1 MVIVRESP
9 NAKQPSNQPHWPP
22 RSPYEAQ
29 LLSPNRQRQIRQLQR
44 DLSPS
49 PTPRKRLAPTPSSQ
63 TMVAEDDEEEDEETL
78 QLQLQAIEARLKLKK
93 LRAAKA
99 KAAGEVPEGSK
110 PNSSKREARPRS
122 PEPRKE
128 DVQVPFSPV
137 RKRQPTPEQKSP
149 ARVILGIDKGLRA
162 QDISL
167 KRAANARE
175 NTSRLTFDRNRT
187 QPAVP
192 VPKIKSF
199 SERIAESRVCTKEQ
213 KERNDRIQQS
223 RSRGFGLAET
233 EDIFNS
239 PRAVS
244 RQTDSSRAGSGD
256 DARPGTSQRAENDP
270 LRRRQAFPRTESRQ
284 SDSSRDNSLPASSRQ
299 YNKVSSRPTTTEK
312 EASSSRHT
320 PTLHTTAEIHNTG
333 PSGANDS
340 SGHTSDPPEAS
351 SKFESFSGLH
361 LSRRKIDHTNLTR
374 ALHGKEI
381 YTLPRLLKEVK
392 SPTYD
397 PPDCEMD
404 YVVMGIICY
413 KTAPHDH
420 KNKPQAINSAGE
432 DSGTKPKFMV
442 LRLTDL
448 KWEIDLFLFDT
459 GFDQFW
465 KLTEG
470 TVIAILN
477 PGIMPPRVRE
487 SGAFSLKI
495 TSCEDTVI
503 EIGTAQDMS
512 FCSSIKAD
520 GKQCTQW
527 IDNRRTE
534 ICEYHLSVQIDK
546 ARKGRMQFNTMTGFG
561 GRGNAA
567 GGRGRGHGRGRG
579 GELKQEGRHHDRF
592 LHETMY
598 LAPKELGLSAATLLD
613 EKSAAQKSDKEA
625 KEARQK
631 RRRDLEKEAE
641 LAKQLGMKGNGAGSD
656 YLTHQSRK
664 FFEKKGV
671 KEVGA
676 PRPELASSTN
686 LLSGGTDERPDA
698 RALGLLNNTAETVS
712 LDPVKGRKRGFNLSS
727 AKSHEAMGWSGA
739 FKRGVLERPASPEA
753 VEKGQTRLSYHRE
766 TSPRKSSM
774 KPSSGSGETSDAQE
788 SPRKKARLMLPIK
801 GLRIPGRESL
811 GGSTPGD
818 IFLSDDD
825 E

>member
-1 MVIVRESP
+1 MAADE
-9 NAKQPSNQPHWPP
+9 
-22 RSPYEAQ
+22 
-29 LLSPNRQRQIRQLQR
+29 
-44 DLSPS
+44 
-49 PTPRKRLAPTPSSQ
+49 
-63 TMVAEDDEEEDEETL
+63 DEEEDEETV
-78 QLQLQAIEARLKLKK
+78 QLQLQAIEARLKLK
-93 LRAAKA
+93 RIQAAKA
-99 KAAGEVPEGSK
+99 RQAGKAPE
-110 PNSSKREARPRS
+110 NSNPSPSKREARPRS

-128 DVQVPFSPV
+128 DIQVPFSPV

-175 NTSRLTFDRNRT
+175 NTSRFTSNRNRIE
-187 QPAVP
+187 P
-192 VPKIKSF
+192 VAAAPKIKSF
-199 SERIAESRVCTKEQ
+199 SERIAESRVSTKEQ
-213 KERNDRIQQS
+213 KERDERIQQS
-223 RSRGFGLAET
+223 RSRGFGLAEAG
-233 EDIFNS
+233 DIFNS
-239 PRAVS
+239 PRTMS
-244 RQTDSSRAGSGD
+244 RQTDSSRASSRAD
-256 DARPGTSQRAENDP
+256 VRPSTSKRAEDEP
-270 LRRRQAFPRTESRQ
+270 SRRREAFPRTESRQ
-284 SDSSRDNSLPASSRQ
+284 SGHSRTSSRESMLPPSSRRT
-299 YNKVSSRPTTTEK
+299 NDAPSHTKTTEK
-312 EASSSRHT
+312 EASSFRNTSR
-320 PTLHTTAEIHNTG
+320 LHVPAEVQHGGHSAVID
-333 PSGANDS
+333 PST
-340 SGHTSDPPEAS
+340 HTSDPPEAT

-361 LSRRKIDHTNLTR
+361 LTKRTTDHTNLTR

-392 SPTYD
+392 SPNYD

-432 DSGTKPKFMV
+432 DSGSKPKFMV

-470 TVIAILN
+470 TVIAVLN

-487 SGAFSLKI
+487 SGAFSLKV
-495 TSCEDTVI
+495 TSCEDTII

-512 FCSSIKAD
+512 FCNSIKAD

-527 IDNRRTE
+527 IDNRKTE
-534 ICEYHLSVQIDK
+534 ICEYHLSIQVDK

-567 GGRGRGHGRGRG
+567 GGRGRGRGRGRG
-579 GELKQEGRHHDRF
+579 GDLKQEGKYHDSF

-598 LAPKELGLSAATLLD
+598 LAPKEFGLSAANLLD

-625 KEARQK
+625 KEARLK

-664 FFEKKGV
+664 FFEKKGI

-712 LDPVKGRKRGFNLSS
+712 LEPVKGRKRGFNLSS

-739 FKRGVLERPASPEA
+739 FKRGVLERPVSPEI
-753 VEKGQTRLSYHRE
+753 VEKGQTKLAYHRE
-766 TSPRKSSM
+766 RSPSKSSL
-774 KPSSGSGETSDAQE
+774 KPPSVSGEMSDVLE

-811 GGSTPGD
+811 GGPTPGD

-825 E
+825 D

>member
-9 NAKQPSNQPHWPP
+9 NAKQPSKQPHWPP

-29 LLSPNRQRQIRQLQR
+29 LLSPNRQRQIRQFQR

-49 PTPRKRLAPTPSSQ
+49 PTPRKRLAPSSSSQ
-63 TMVAEDDEEEDEETL
+63 TMAAEEDEEEDEETV
-78 QLQLQAIEARLKLKK
+78 QLQLQAIEARLKLK
-93 LRAAKA
+93 RIQAAKA
-99 KAAGEVPEGSK
+99 KAAGKAPDVSNPS
-110 PNSSKREARPRS
+110 PSRREARPRS
-122 PEPRKE
+122 PEPRRE

-137 RKRQPTPEQKSP
+137 RKRQPTPEPKSP

-175 NTSRLTFDRNRT
+175 NTSRFTSNHSRT
-187 QPAVP
+187 ETTAPA
-192 VPKIKSF
+192 PKIKSF
-199 SERIAESRVCTKEQ
+199 SERIAESRVSTKEQ
-213 KERNDRIQQS
+213 KERDERIQQS
-223 RSRGFGLAET
+223 RSRGFGLAEAG
-233 EDIFNS
+233 DIFNS
-239 PRAVS
+239 PRTMS
-244 RQTDSSRAGSGD
+244 RQTNSSRASSRAD
-256 DARPGTSQRAENDP
+256 VRPDTTKRTEDEP
-270 LRRRQAFPRTESRQ
+270 LRRREAFPRSESRHGRT
-284 SDSSRDNSLPASSRQ
+284 SSRESMLPPSSRRTNDAPSQ
-299 YNKVSSRPTTTEK
+299 TKTTEK
-312 EASSSRHT
+312 EASSFRPPSRLHL
-320 PTLHTTAEIHNTG
+320 PTADGGGSDANNSSTNT
-333 PSGANDS
+333 SE
-340 SGHTSDPPEAS
+340 PPEAT

-361 LSRRKIDHTNLTR
+361 LTKRTTDHTNLTR

-392 SPTYD
+392 SPNYD
-397 PPDCEMD
+397 PPDCETD

-432 DSGTKPKFMV
+432 DSGPKPKFMV

-465 KLTEG
+465 KMTEG
-470 TVIAILN
+470 TVIAVLN

-487 SGAFSLKI
+487 SGAFSLKV
-495 TSCEDTVI
+495 TSCEDTII

-512 FCSSIKAD
+512 FCSSVKAD
-520 GKQCTQW
+520 GKHCTQW
-527 IDNRRTE
+527 VDNRKTE
-534 ICEYHLSVQIDK
+534 ICEYHLSLQVDR

-561 GRGNAA
+561 GGGSAS
-567 GGRGRGHGRGRG
+567 GGRGRGRGRG
-579 GELKQEGRHHDRF
+579 GNLKQEGRYHDRF

-598 LAPKELGLSAATLLD
+598 LAPKEFGLSAATLLD

-664 FFEKKGV
+664 FFEKKGG

-686 LLSGGTDERPDA
+686 VLSGGTDERPDA
-698 RALGLLNNTAETVS
+698 KALGLLSNTAETVS
-712 LDPVKGRKRGFNLSS
+712 LEPVKGRKRGFNLSS

-739 FKRGVLERPASPEA
+739 FKRGVLERPVSPEV
-753 VEKGQTRLSYHRE
+753 VETGQAKLAYHRE
-766 TSPRKSSM
+766 RSPSKSSM
-774 KPSSGSGETSDAQE
+774 KPPSVSGDGSDVQE

-811 GGSTPGD
+811 GGVTPGD

-825 E
+825 D

>member
-1 MVIVRESP
+1 MI
-9 NAKQPSNQPHWPP
+9 
-22 RSPYEAQ
+22 
-29 LLSPNRQRQIRQLQR
+29 
-44 DLSPS
+44 
-49 PTPRKRLAPTPSSQ
+49 
-63 TMVAEDDEEEDEETL
+63 AEEDEEEDEETV
-78 QLQLQAIEARLKLKK
+78 QLQLQAIEARLKLK
-93 LRAAKA
+93 RIQAAKA
-99 KAAGEVPEGSK
+99 KQAGKAPQGSDLS
-110 PNSSKREARPRS
+110 PARHETRPRS
-122 PEPRKE
+122 PELRKE

-175 NTSRLTFDRNRT
+175 HTSRFTSNRNRT
-187 QPAVP
+187 EPVAPA
-192 VPKIKSF
+192 PKIKSF
-199 SERIAESRVCTKEQ
+199 SERIAESRLSTKEQ
-213 KERNDRIQQS
+213 KEREERIQQS
-223 RSRGFGLAET
+223 RSRGFGLADAG
-233 EDIFNS
+233 DIFNS
-239 PRAVS
+239 PRTMS
-244 RQTDSSRAGSGD
+244 RQTDSSRAS
-256 DARPGTSQRAENDP
+256 SRADVHLHTTDRTEDEP
-270 LRRRQAFPRTESRQ
+270 VRRREAFPRPESRH
-284 SDSSRDNSLPASSRQ
+284 SRTSSRESM
-299 YNKVSSRPTTTEK
+299 RPPSQTKATEK
-312 EASSSRHT
+312 EASSFRHT
-320 PTLHTTAEIHNTG
+320 TRLNVRAEVQ
-333 PSGANDS
+333 GAGFSEANNS
-340 SGHTSDPPEAS
+340 STHTSDPPEAT

-361 LSRRKIDHTNLTR
+361 LTKRITDHTNLTR
-374 ALHGKEI
+374 ALHGKEV

-392 SPTYD
+392 SPNYD

-432 DSGTKPKFMV
+432 DSGSKPKFMV

-465 KLTEG
+465 KMTEG
-470 TVIAILN
+470 TVIAVLN

-495 TSCEDTVI
+495 TSCEDTII
-503 EIGTAQDMS
+503 EIGTAQNMS
-512 FCSSIKAD
+512 FCNSIKAD

-527 IDNRRTE
+527 IDNRKTE
-534 ICEYHLSVQIDK
+534 ICEYHLSLQVDK

-561 GRGNAA
+561 GRSNAA
-567 GGRGRGHGRGRG
+567 GGRGRGRGRGRG
-579 GELKQEGRHHDRF
+579 GDLKQEGKYHDRF

-598 LAPKELGLSAATLLD
+598 LAPKDFGLSAANLLD

-664 FFEKKGV
+664 FFEKKGL
-671 KEVGA
+671 KELGA

-686 LLSGGTDERPDA
+686 VLSGGMDERPDA
-698 RALGLLNNTAETVS
+698 RALGLLSNTAETVS

-739 FKRGVLERPASPEA
+739 FKRGVLERPVSPEV
-753 VEKGQTRLSYHRE
+753 VETGQTKLAYHRE
-766 TSPRKSSM
+766 RSPSKSSL
-774 KPSSGSGETSDAQE
+774 KPPSVSGEGSDVQE

-811 GGSTPGD
+811 GGASPGD

-825 E
+825 D

>member
-1 MVIVRESP
+1 M
-9 NAKQPSNQPHWPP
+9 A
-22 RSPYEAQ
+22 A
-29 LLSPNRQRQIRQLQR
+29 
-44 DLSPS
+44 D
-49 PTPRKRLAPTPSSQ
+49 
-63 TMVAEDDEEEDEETL
+63 DDEDEEDEETL
-78 QLQLQAIEARLKLKK
+78 QLKLEAIEARLKLKK

-99 KAAGEVPEGSK
+99 KVAGEGSN
-110 PNSSKREARPRS
+110 PSPSRRQARPRS
-122 PEPRKE
+122 PEPQKE
-128 DVQVPFSPV
+128 YVQVPFSPV
-137 RKRQPTPEQKSP
+137 RKRQPTPEAKSP

-175 NTSRLTFDRNRT
+175 NTSRFTSNRNRT
-187 QPAVP
+187 EPAAP
-192 VPKIKSF
+192 APKSKSF
-199 SERIAESRVCTKEQ
+199 SERIAQSRVSTKEQ
-213 KERNDRIQQS
+213 KEKDERIQQS
-223 RSRGFGLAET
+223 RSRGFSLAEAG
-233 EDIFNS
+233 DIFNS
-239 PRAVS
+239 PRTMS
-244 RQTDSSRAGSGD
+244 RQTDSSRANSRAD
-256 DARPGTSQRAENDP
+256 VRPDTSKRAEDEP
-270 LRRRQAFPRTESRQ
+270 SKRREAFPRSESRQ
-284 SDSSRDNSLPASSRQ
+284 ADSSGTSSRESMLPS
-299 YNKVSSRPTTTEK
+299 SSRRINDAPSHKTTEK
-312 EASSSRHT
+312 EASSFRHT
-320 PTLHTTAEIHNTG
+320 SKLHI
-333 PSGANDS
+333 PSAIQNVGSFDVNNPITHD
-340 SGHTSDPPEAS
+340 SDPSEAT

-361 LSRRKIDHTNLTR
+361 LTKRTTDHTNLTR
-374 ALHGKEI
+374 ALHGKEV

-392 SPTYD
+392 SPNYD

-432 DSGTKPKFMV
+432 DSGLKPKFMV

-465 KLTEG
+465 KMTEG
-470 TVIAILN
+470 TVIAVLN

-487 SGAFSLKI
+487 SGAFSLKV
-495 TSCEDTVI
+495 TSCEDTII

-512 FCSSIKAD
+512 FCSSVKAD
-520 GKQCTQW
+520 GKQCTTW
-527 IDNRRTE
+527 IDNRKAE
-534 ICEYHLSVQIDK
+534 ICEYHLSLQIDK
-546 ARKGRMQFNTMTGFG
+546 ARKGRMQFNTMAGFG
-561 GRGNAA
+561 GRGNTV
-567 GGRGRGHGRGRG
+567 GGRGRGRGRGRG
-579 GELKQEGRHHDRF
+579 GDLKQEGKYHDSF

-598 LAPKELGLSAATLLD
+598 LAPKEFGLSAATLLD
-613 EKSAAQKSDKEA
+613 EKSAVQKSDKEA

-664 FFEKKGV
+664 FFEKKGI

-686 LLSGGTDERPDA
+686 VLSGGTDDRPDA
-698 RALGLLNNTAETVS
+698 RALGLLSNTAQTVS
-712 LDPVKGRKRGFNLSS
+712 LEPVKGRKRGFNLSS

-739 FKRGVLERPASPEA
+739 FKRGVLERPVSPEV
-753 VEKGQTRLSYHRE
+753 VEHGQTKLAYHRE
-766 TSPRKSSM
+766 RSPSKSSM
-774 KPSSGSGETSDAQE
+774 KPPSVSGEMSDVLE

-811 GGSTPGD
+811 GGATPGD

-825 E
+825 D